1 MRKDKRS
8 SKVISSTNEA
18 MVNIFKENGVRF
30 LPNEQDNPVNRSS
43 FNVDGE
49 TYWKERAE
57 AEIQRRRASNIG
69 SQTVH

>member
-1 MRKDKRS
+1 
-8 SKVISSTNEA
+8 

-30 LPNEQDNPVNRSS
+30 LPNEQDNPVNRNS

-49 TYWKERAE
+49 TYWKERAD
-57 AEIQRRRASNIG
+57 AEIQRRHASNIG